1 MKALPLTLFAACAVT
16 SLASQ
21 AAELDIKLTNLTQ
34 GLHFT
39 PILIL
44 PITVTANFSALL
56 CLLLQPYKL
65 WLKVAIS
72 SH

>member
-39 PILIL
+39 PILI
-44 PITVTANFSALL
+44 N
-56 CLLLQPYKL
+56 
-65 WLKVAIS
+65 
-72 SH
+72 